1 MMIITAVCA
10 MSSNYVIGDNG
21 KIPFDI
27 PEDRRFFR
35 GYCRYKLLVV
45 GYKTFLGLPALP
57 ETDIFVLTDN
67 LSDKLIVNR
76 TVKSRDAYQNV
87 HAGNMDALKALCS
100 EHGSFYQVVIGGGGE
115 VFKTFIPYLTHAHLT
130 LVHEQANGD
139 VKFPIKYLNELLTIK
154 KESCSSYDDNGD
166 MIWTKTFYK
175 INNKDRKELVVN

>member
-35 GYCRYKLLVV
+35 EYCRYKLLVV
-45 GYKTFLGLPALP
+45 GHKTFLGLPALP

-87 HAGNMDALKALCS
+87 HAGNMDAL
-100 EHGSFYQVVIGGGGE
+100 
-115 VFKTFIPYLTHAHLT
+115 
-130 LVHEQANGD
+130 
-139 VKFPIKYLNELLTIK
+139 
-154 KESCSSYDDNGD
+154 
-166 MIWTKTFYK
+166 
-175 INNKDRKELVVN
+175 